1 MKNDDSL
8 SRILFNL
15 ALQKSIQSTK
25 MVPSGIQI
33 DKIQLNVLACAD
45 NIVLTVK
52 NEIEIKQLFVEI
64 ENIAR
69 KLGLYKNQRKTKYMI
84 ME

>member
-1 MKNDDSL
+1 
-8 SRILFNL
+8 
-15 ALQKSIQSTK
+15 